1 MKLIE
6 LIFALA
12 IFLAIASILVPVIFS
27 LIGMLLPFIGK
38 RPAASSHKRS
48 KIESC

>member
-27 LIGMLLPFIGK
+27 LIGMLLPFIG
-38 RPAASSHKRS
+38 AAIVIVIIVALIAK
-48 KIESC
+48 